1 MAWILLDLL
10 FNITNYHSKT
20 TYIYISKLSKLFE
33 FRVLQNTAKSLV
45 KMMLLFLG
53 EEKRG
58 AKRHVG

>member
-45 KMMLLFLG
+45 KIMMLLFLG
-53 EEKRG
+53 EEK
-58 AKRHVG
+58 